1 VGRITQMPK
10 GRGPGKN
17 MTNYKLMYISRET
30 AAPKSITVQAATK
43 TEAWD
48 MIEGWDDFV
57 KRIKNV
63 Q

>member
-1 VGRITQMPK
+1 
-10 GRGPGKN
+10 